1 MEEYP
6 IYPPVKR
13 TISIC
18 KFKYQ
23 IVEIKLKE
31 SIRIAVYLFSDTDT
45 LVESKQYL
53 IQGTE
58 YANWGTDDNYIVNL
72 IKTKVQSGL

>member
-13 TISIC
+13 TLSIC
-18 KFKYQ
+18 KFQYQ

-31 SIRIAVYLFSDTDT
+31 SIRIAVYLFSDNDT
-45 LVESKQYL
+45 LIESKQYL
-53 IQGTE
+53 IKNEE
-58 YANWGTDDNYIVNL
+58 YANWGTDDNYIITL
-72 IKTKVQSGL
+72 IKQKVQMGL

>member
-1 MEEYP
+1 MDDFP
-6 IYPPVKR
+6 IYPPVKK
-13 TISIC
+13 TLSIC

>member
-18 KFKYQ
+18 KFQYQ
-23 IVEIKLKE
+23 IIELKLKE
-31 SIRIAVYLFSDTDT
+31 SIRVAVYLFSDNDI
-45 LVESKQYL
+45 LIESKQYL
-53 IQGTE
+53 ITGTE
-58 YANWGTDDNYIVNL
+58 YANWGTQDQYLIDL
-72 IKTKVQSGL
+72 IKQKVQSGL